1 MLVLSS
7 CGIAWNTSW
16 SMKNLTTLTSSIE
29 GKSLC
34 MGDAI
39 ILGLK
44 CSKLLEI
51 EKASYIKGTWVT
63 QTIWG
68 FIAMF
73 LNYRLQASVE
83 FNDPW

>member
-1 MLVLSS
+1 
-7 CGIAWNTSW
+7 
-16 SMKNLTTLTSSIE
+16 
-29 GKSLC
+29 

-51 EKASYIKGTWVT
+51 EIESYIKGTWVT

-83 FNDPW
+83 FKDHG